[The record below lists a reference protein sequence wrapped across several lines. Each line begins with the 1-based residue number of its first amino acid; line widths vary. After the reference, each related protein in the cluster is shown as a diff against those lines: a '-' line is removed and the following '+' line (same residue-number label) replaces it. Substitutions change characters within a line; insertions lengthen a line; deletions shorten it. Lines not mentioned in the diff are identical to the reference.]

1 MRIDGIETATSKKR
15 GRKMKKIIIVLLLI
29 LILIGGI
36 LYNNESTL
44 LRNTDDLINKAR
56 EVIPVAEKDTI
67 DITYVDMYV
76 ANNEAIHLFYS
87 GNENQDHFY
96 LALQCDIV
104 GENLYR
110 LKKSH
115 IMLERA
121 EDIAIYRDGLNY
133 LFLVNNTDCQTIKVN
148 DKAVTIPTDK
158 YPFIYYQTQVNDYTF
173 LDYNGN
179 ELPLK

>member
-1 MRIDGIETATSKKR
+1 MKR
-15 GRKMKKIIIVLLLI
+15 IIIVLLLI
-29 LILIGGI
+29 LILIGSI

-44 LRNTDDLINKAR
+44 LRNTDDLINIAR
-56 EVIPVAEKDTI
+56 EVIPVADKETI

-76 ANNEAIHLFYS
+76 VNNEAIHLFYS
-87 GNENQDHFY
+87 GNENQDHIY

-104 GENLYR
+104 RENLYR

-115 IMLERA
+115 VMLERA

-133 LFLVNNTDCQTIKVN
+133 LLLVNNTNCQTINVN
-148 DKAVTIPTDK
+148 DKAVTIPKDE
-158 YPFIYYQTQVNDYTF
+158 YPFIYYQTQLYDYSF

-179 ELPLK
+179 ELPFK